1 MKKKTM
7 NLCLLLL
14 SIAKHFNF
22 IPTNINV
29 INKVYKMCVQI
40 MTIRFEQIKLK
51 LLSEL
56 SKQLQFLLSLLTSII
71 NSLQKVSNWFVS
83 QPFS

>member
-1 MKKKTM
+1 M

-40 MTIRFEQIKLK
+40 RTTRFEQIKLK